1 MSGTSSP
8 PAAVYKPGRAVR
20 AGKADGGDPGPRAAG
35 GRRCSG
41 RSGMPEDRVTSPPA
55 ARPERSRVGGGGWGR
70 EECVYQADGDRGSAV
85 EPELW
90 STTGPVSA
98 SSVTC

>member
-55 ARPERSRVGGGGWGR
+55 ARPERSPCRRRWVREGGVRLSGGR
-70 EECVYQADGDRGSAV
+70 
-85 EPELW
+85 
-90 STTGPVSA
+90 
-98 SSVTC
+98 